1 MREKKNGNKMQKVIK
16 MRTKNQKMKSTSERN
31 IHQVDNRVEI
41 ANAKSEFDQKSIE
54 IIYSNNGKPKIIL

>member
-16 MRTKNQKMKSTSERN
+16 MRTKNRKMKSTSERN

-41 ANAKSEFDQKSIE
+41 ANTKSEFDQKSIE
-54 IIYSNNGKPKIIL
+54 IIHSNNGKPKIIL